1 MKSAGCLA
9 RARPVLSAC
18 RRPWPLLIVTTV
30 AAGIA
35 VRIWI
40 VRTPAIGY
48 LDSDEAVPGLMARHL
63 LHGEFPTFYWGQPY
77 GGTPEVAL
85 TAALFGVAGSSTT
98 ALRLVPIALYGVA
111 GLVLWRIG
119 RRTIGER
126 AAVVA
131 ALLFWIWPAYFVWRS
146 TREYGYYGVLL
157 LAGLLVVL
165 LAMRLRERP
174 GAVDA
179 ALLGAVFGFGW
190 WTSPQI
196 VLVALP
202 ALVWLAWRQPRI
214 WRYAPLIVLTACL
227 AAAPWLVWN
236 SGRHWGS
243 LHPYGGPPSSY
254 GFRLAGFFVDALP
267 STLGLR
273 VLFVRDWLPAPVLG
287 EILFISLCI
296 VLLAVLLRWRSSL
309 ELLLVILLPFPF
321 IYASSPFTGDRIE
334 PRYLVLLAPLL
345 ALLVAPLLT
354 NLRVAAVALAAA
366 LGLTVV
372 ALVRL
377 RDSGGIAPG
386 APDIRAPVELGPLV
400 RALERHHVTRAWAN
414 YWVAYRITFQTDER
428 IIAAPTDGARYPR
441 YNALIS
447 ASERP
452 AHVFVAGTSEE
463 PAQRPRLLHAGYKRL
478 RAGDFV
484 VYGPKGDE

>member
-428 IIAAPTDGARYPR
+428 IIAAPTDGPRYPR

-484 VYGPKGDE
+484 VYVPKGDE